1 MIKFLEGF
9 DSYGAG
15 SFASASKWDNSNTV
29 TLGTG
34 RFSGFAAYLDNVTT
48 LQKTITPVSGLTVG
62 FSIIIPSGGAFL
74 DILDGTAA
82 TALTLSLQT
91 ISSLLAVTS
100 STTAYSD
107 FPVPQNTWVYLEI
120 SIQDFSSTAA
130 GNIVVRLNGDEI
142 FSSPLG
148 FVITGDGQ
156 GSGIQLFGFVNPIGY
171 DDLYICDNLGDYNT
185 GFIEDGEILTLLPNG
200 AGDETD
206 FSVTGAATN
215 WEAVSESPFDG
226 DTSYVFSQVF
236 GDQDLYTID
245 TMATGVTFVIPGIM
259 VNTVARLDNTGSRW
273 FQALVKSGANLGNG
287 PTTTVTSTYL
297 NYQTVYEREPV
308 TEDPWNET
316 LINGLQIGQEV
327 L

>member
-9 DSYGAG
+9 DSYGAV

-29 TLGTG
+29 ALAAG
-34 RFSGFAAYLDNVTT
+34 RFAGFSASLTNLTT
-48 LQKTITPVSGLTVG
+48 LRKTITPVSGLTVG
-62 FSIIIPSGGAFL
+62 FSIIIPTGGNFL
-74 DILDGTAA
+74 EILDGTGA
-82 TALTLSLQT
+82 TVITLGLQT
-91 ISSLLAVTS
+91 ISSLLSITS
-100 STTAYSD
+100 ATTAYSD

-120 SIQDFSSTAA
+120 SVQDFGATAA
-130 GNIVVRLNGDEI
+130 GNITIRLNGDEI
-142 FSSPLG
+142 FSSAPG

-156 GSGIQLFGFVNPIGY
+156 GSGVELFGFANPIGY
-171 DDLYICDNLGDYNT
+171 DDFYICDNLGDYNT
-185 GFIEDGEILTLLPNG
+185 GFIEDGEILTLFPNG

-206 FSVTGAATN
+206 FSVFGAATN
-215 WEAVSESPFDG
+215 WEAVSEAPYDG

-273 FQALVKSGANLGNG
+273 FQALVKSGVNLGNG
-287 PTTTVTSTYL
+287 PTVTVTSTYL